1 MVMVEFF
8 CLEHKTLER
17 YSVGVT
23 MKTNV
28 SPKAK
33 IPKFHP
39 NGDLKC
45 ITIGKAVSFNE
56 ILKDIRKYFQSNS
69 IKFLNI
75 KFVR

>member
-28 SPKAK
+28 SPKTK

-45 ITIGKAVSFNE
+45 ITIGKEVNFNE
-56 ILKDIRKYFQSNS
+56 VLKDIRKHFRSNS
-69 IKFLNI
+69 IKSLNI
-75 KFVR
+75 KSLR